1 MNAESAK
8 PIFVLGSARSGTT
21 LMASLITASSEVAVY
36 RAESMLLNGCDRCYG
51 ALSSDRGK
59 AAFADDWVR
68 SRQFRR
74 LGITEDAGRALVR
87 SSASYSSLLRAVMNQ
102 LAGSQDKPYWL
113 DSTPGHV
120 FSLPT
125 IASAFPDAKIIHMVR
140 DGRAVSASLRKLGWV
155 GMRAS
160 DPEAAIQYSALKW
173 QRSIQAFERAQSVV
187 SGQAMT
193 VRYED
198 VIRTPDRVMKAVTEF
213 IGLQPFN
220 FKTALENRD
229 RRETTGDAVV
239 SSNTAFE
246 ALGDGLSEVPIYRW
260 RKTLSEKEIG
270 LVEAAIGETLV
281 RQGYELVGEG
291 GLGAL
296 DRLRSHI
303 RSTVFSTKDLAR
315 SVLPLRRLHSTPL
328 EIARH

>member
-1 MNAESAK
+1 MNGEPSK

-21 LMASLITASSEVAVY
+21 LMASLVTASSEVAVY
-36 RAESMLLNGCDRCYG
+36 RAESMLLNGCERCYG
-51 ALSSDRGK
+51 ALSSNRAK
-59 AAFADDWVR
+59 VAFADDWVR

-87 SSASYSSLLRAVMNQ
+87 SSASYANLLRDVMSQ
-102 LAGSQDKPYWL
+102 LADRQEKGFWL

-120 FSLPT
+120 FSLQT
-125 IASAFPDAKIIHMVR
+125 IARAFPDAKIIHMVR

-173 QRSIQAFERAQSVV
+173 ERSIEAFERCAPSV

-198 VIRTPDRVMKAVTEF
+198 VVRTPDRVMEAVTAF
-213 IGLQPFN
+213 IGLKPFD
-220 FKTALENRD
+220 FQTALERRD
-229 RRETTGDAVV
+229 RHEPTGDAVV

-246 ALGDGLSEVPIYRW
+246 ALGDGLSEVPIHRW
-260 RKTLSEKEIG
+260 RKTLSEKEIR
-270 LVEAAIGETLV
+270 LVETTVGETLASL
-281 RQGYELVGEG
+281 GYAPISEG
-291 GLGAL
+291 RLSAL
-296 DRLRSHI
+296 DSVRARS
-303 RSTVFSTKDLAR
+303 RSVMFNAKDIVR